1 MKIYHSIKEFTGKEN
16 SSIITIGTF
25 DGVHIGHQEIIKK
38 LVKQSLE
45 NENNSIILTF
55 FPHPR
60 MVLQQGTDLK
70 LLTTLPEKIALLEKT
85 GLNNL
90 VIEPF
95 TKEFSRLTA
104 IDFVKN
110 ILIKRL
116 KLKKLV
122 IGYDHHF
129 GRNREGNFKQLEEY
143 GSLYGFKVEEIPA
156 QDIKNISVSSTKIRQ
171 ALLDGDIQKANNF
184 LGYEYLL
191 TGKVVHGKGLGNKH
205 NYPTINIHIEESYKL
220 IPKPGV
226 YIVKTTIN
234 NQHLFGIMNIGFRPT
249 VNGKH
254 ETIEVHLLDFNADLY
269 GETISISIA
278 HRLRDE
284 QKFDSLEDLF
294 TQIKQDEK
302 SARTLIE
309 SSEISFSEKKF

>member
-1 MKIYHSIKEFTGKEN
+1 MKIHHSIKEFTGKEN
-16 SSIITIGTF
+16 TSIITIGTF
-25 DGVHIGHQEIIKK
+25 DGVHIGHQEIIKN
-38 LVKQSLE
+38 LVKQSSIDDY
-45 NENNSIILTF
+45 NSVILTF

-60 MVLQQGTDLK
+60 MVLQKGTDLK
-70 LLTTLPEKIALLEKT
+70 LLTTLQEKIALLEKT
-85 GLNNL
+85 GLDNL

-104 IDFVKN
+104 VDFVRN
-110 ILIKRL
+110 ILIKKL

-129 GRNREGNFKQLEEY
+129 GRNREGNFEQLQEY
-143 GSLYGFKVEEIPA
+143 GSLYKFTVEEIPA

-171 ALLDGDIQKANNF
+171 ALLDGDIQKANSF

-191 TGKVVHGKGLGNKH
+191 TGNIVRGKGLGNKH
-205 NYPTINIHIEESYKL
+205 NYPTINIKIEESYKL

-226 YIVKTTIN
+226 YIVKTN
-234 NQHLFGIMNIGFRPT
+234 FDGRRLFGIMNIGFRPT

-254 ETIEVHLLDFNADLY
+254 QTVEVHLLDFEADLY
-269 GETISISIA
+269 GESISISIA

-284 QKFDSLEDLF
+284 QKFGSLEDLF
-294 TQIKQDEK
+294 KQIKEDEK
-302 SARTLIE
+302 QARKLIK
-309 SSEISFSEKKF
+309 SGEISFR

>member
-1 MKIYHSIKEFTGKEN
+1 MQIYRSIKQFTGEEN
-16 SSIITIGTF
+16 TSIITIGTF
-25 DGVHIGHQEIIKK
+25 DGVHIGHQEIIKN
-38 LVKQSLE
+38 LIKQGSKSDL
-45 NENNSIILTF
+45 NSVILTF

-70 LLTTLPEKIALLEKT
+70 LLTTLSEKIALLEKT
-85 GLNNL
+85 GLQNL

-104 IDFVKN
+104 LDFVRD

-129 GRNREGNFKQLEEY
+129 GRNREGNFKQLQEY
-143 GSLYGFKVEEIPA
+143 GSLYGFTVEEIPA
-156 QDIKNISVSSTKIRQ
+156 QDIKDISVSSTKIRN
-171 ALLDGDIQKANNF
+171 ALLEGNIKKANSF

-191 TGKVVHGKGLGNKH
+191 TGEIVHGKGLGNKY
-205 NYPTINIHIEESYKL
+205 NYPTINIHIEEPYKL

-226 YIVKTTIN
+226 YIVKTKLKDEN
-234 NQHLFGIMNIGFRPT
+234 LFGIMNIGFRPT

-254 ETIEVHLLDFNADLY
+254 QTIEVHLLDFNENLY

-294 TQIKQDEK
+294 SQIKEDEK
-302 SARTLIE
+302 LARKLIE
-309 SSEISFSEKKF
+309 TGKISFR

>member
-1 MKIYHSIKEFTGKEN
+1 MQIYHSIKEFTGKEN
-16 SSIITIGTF
+16 TSIITIGTF

-38 LVKQSLE
+38 LVKQGSK
-45 NENNSIILTF
+45 NECNSVILTF

-60 MVLQQGTDLK
+60 MVLQRGTDLK
-70 LLTTLPEKIALLEKT
+70 LLTTLSEKIALLEKT
-85 GLNNL
+85 GLDNL

-104 IDFVKN
+104 IDFVRN

-129 GRNREGNFKQLEEY
+129 GRNREGNFEQLKEY
-143 GSLYGFKVEEIPA
+143 GSLYKFTVEEIPA

-171 ALLDGDIQKANNF
+171 ALIDGDIEKANSY

-191 TGKVVHGKGLGNKH
+191 TGKIVHGKGLGNKH
-205 NYPTINIHIEESYKL
+205 NYPTINIHIEEAYKL

-226 YIVKTTIN
+226 YIVKTTLN
-234 NQHLFGIMNIGFRPT
+234 NQNLFGIMNIGFRPT
-249 VNGKH
+249 VNGKNQ
-254 ETIEVHLLDFNADLY
+254 TIEVHLLDFEADLY
-269 GETISISIA
+269 GKTISISIS
-278 HRLRDE
+278 HRLRNE
-284 QKFDSLEDLF
+284 QKFNSLEELF
-294 TQIKQDEK
+294 AQIKKDEK
-302 SARTLIE
+302 LARSLIE
-309 SSEISFSEKKF
+309 NGDVSFD